1 MLLKLMLDGAF
12 LVRAGERVQNSFAI
26 TFMADKKVKHCLI
39 KKEGRLFLIGTAQF
53 ESLVD
58 LVAHYEKNPLYK
70 KVKLK
75 TPVTEELLARRG
87 NMSPGGAGEGGE
99 GGEGYMDPALFTSKT
114 CARALYE
121 YKARRDDEL
130 SFPAGALIN
139 NVSPV
144 QSSPV
149 QSSPVQCFTN
159 SGVPG
164 QHTEAGRGLVAGRL
178 RWSEVPLVPGQ
189 LHQTGGESGHSGCGG
204 QQRQSGVQW
213 RQSQERSVWSLCLT
227 VLRPSNQ

>member
-1 MLLKLMLDGAF
+1 MLVSIAGEPVPTNPSLCLQVYFDSLYDLILHYQTHPLRSTKFQIVLGEAAPQPNRHEDKPWFHSSCTREQASQMLLKLMLDGAF

-87 NMSPGGAGEGGE
+87 NMSPGGAGEGRE

-114 CARALYE
+114 CARDLYE
-121 YKARRDDEL
+121 YKARWDDEL

-144 QSSPV
+144 QSS
-149 QSSPVQCFTN
+149 
-159 SGVPG
+159 
-164 QHTEAGRGLVAGRL
+164 A
-178 RWSEVPLVPGQ
+178 
-189 LHQTGGESGHSGCGG
+189 
-204 QQRQSGVQW
+204 
-213 RQSQERSVWSLCLT
+213 
-227 VLRPSNQ
+227 VLY

>member
-12 LVRAGERVQNSFAI
+12 LVRSGERVQNSFAI

-87 NMSPGGAGEGGE
+87 NMSPGGPGEPGYSGE

-121 YKARRDDEL
+121 YKVGIKIFSQTVIL
-130 SFPAGALIN
+130 SKIF
-139 NVSPV
+139 SP
-144 QSSPV
+144 
-149 QSSPVQCFTN
+149 
-159 SGVPG
+159 G
-164 QHTEAGRGLVAGRL
+164 
-178 RWSEVPLVPGQ
+178 
-189 LHQTGGESGHSGCGG
+189 QTGGRTHLPRWGPHLQCKWKTFLPLLLKDQHIEIDK
-204 QQRQSGVQW
+204 
-213 RQSQERSVWSLCLT
+213 
-227 VLRPSNQ
+227 LRPALL

>member
-87 NMSPGGAGEGGE
+87 NMSPGGAGEGRE

-114 CARALYE
+114 CARDLYE
-121 YKARRDDEL
+121 YKARWDDEL

-149 QSSPVQCFTN
+149 QSSPVQSSALLTLVSQVNIQKPDAGWWRGDYGGLRSHWFPANFTRLEESPDTLGVEDN
-159 SGVPG
+159 NDSLECSGDNLK
-164 QHTEAGRGLVAGRL
+164 RG
-178 RWSEVPLVPGQ
+178 
-189 LHQTGGESGHSGCGG
+189 
-204 QQRQSGVQW
+204 QSGV
-213 RQSQERSVWSLCLT
+213 SV
-227 VLRPSNQ
+227 

>member
-12 LVRAGERVQNSFAI
+12 LVRSGERVQNSFAI

-87 NMSPGGAGEGGE
+87 WRGKGGRGGLHGPRPLHQQDLRPG
-99 GGEGYMDPALFTSKT
+99 
-114 CARALYE
+114 
-121 YKARRDDEL
+121 
-130 SFPAGALIN
+130 
-139 NVSPV
+139 PV
-144 QSSPV
+144 RV
-149 QSSPVQCFTN
+149 Q
-159 SGVPG
+159 G
-164 QHTEAGRGLVAGRL
+164 QAGR
-178 RWSEVPLVPGQ
+178 
-189 LHQTGGESGHSGCGG
+189 
-204 QQRQSGVQW
+204 
-213 RQSQERSVWSLCLT
+213 
-227 VLRPSNQ
+227 

>member
-1 MLLKLMLDGAF
+1 MDRTG
-12 LVRAGERVQNSFAI
+12 
-26 TFMADKKVKHCLI
+26 CLI

-87 NMSPGGAGEGGE
+87 NMSPGGAGEPGYSGE

-121 YKARRDDEL
+121 YKARREDEL
-130 SFPAGALIN
+130 TFPAGALIS
-139 NVSPV
+139 NVS
-144 QSSPV
+144 
-149 QSSPVQCFTN
+149 
-159 SGVPG
+159 G
-164 QHTEAGRGLVAGRL
+164 
-178 RWSEVPLVPGQ
+178 
-189 LHQTGGESGHSGCGG
+189 
-204 QQRQSGVQW
+204 
-213 RQSQERSVWSLCLT
+213 
-227 VLRPSNQ
+227 